1 MKPIYVPI
9 LKAKQGEFDAL
20 AHLSERASN
29 QIIPWFDIPRLS
41 DINRE
46 KFEKYSKPP
55 IQSFLNDI
63 AFNIANAW
71 SGKPIFDES
80 KSIFMDLPQWS
91 PDAQIENGEHIIPY
105 LLKQLERLEV
115 NVNPVVRYDF
125 WDDPVYV
132 NTLKNINLK
141 SERHYCIRLDMDIN
155 TVDDIR
161 ADPDY
166 VSERLIDIIQQLE
179 LNPAETYL
187 LIDFGDVSKQ
197 SDFIEEMIDKAKQAI
212 SLVQQC
218 GFSRIML
225 GGASLP
231 ISIAEAV
238 DNKDSEGLVIRKE
251 MMTWQILLS
260 ENPSLNIIF
269 ADYGVRNPN
278 SKDESKGNKYTN
290 GKIRYTTSD
299 KNYFIARGHWLYNSD
314 DKFHQF
320 CDLAKTVITSEY
332 YLGEAFS
339 WADKQLSLHSNPKS
353 KSGNLSE
360 WITIDTNH
368 HIETVAMEVLE
379 FNQQLATIRLI
390 NELKKSSFSA

>member
-1 MKPIYVPI
+1 MKPLYVPI

-29 QIIPWFDIPRLS
+29 QIIPWFNIPQLS
-41 DINRE
+41 DKNRE
-46 KFEKYSKPP
+46 KLKKCSKPP

-63 AFNIANAW
+63 AFNIAKAW
-71 SGKPIFDES
+71 SGRPLLGEK

-105 LLKQLERLEV
+105 LLNQLERLEV

-132 NTLKNINLK
+132 NALKNINLEN
-141 SERHYCIRLDMDIN
+141 ERNYCIRLDMDSD
-155 TVDDIR
+155 TVDEIMSDSGYVNQILLDI
-161 ADPDY
+161 
-166 VSERLIDIIQQLE
+166 VQQLE
-179 LNPAETYL
+179 LNPTETYL

-197 SDFIEEMIDKAKQAI
+197 SHSILEMIDEAKQAI

-218 GFSRIML
+218 GFSQIML
-225 GGASLP
+225 AGASLP
-231 ISIAEAV
+231 TSINEAV
-238 DNKDSEGLVIRKE
+238 EDKDATGIVLRKE

-278 SKDESKGNKYTN
+278 SVEESKGSKYTN
-290 GKIRYTTSD
+290 GKIRYTTGD
-299 KNYFIARGHWLYNSD
+299 KNYFIARGHWLYISD

-332 YLGEAFS
+332 YLGEFFS

-353 KSGNLSE
+353 KPGGLQE

-368 HIETVAMEVLE
+368 HIETVVMEILE
-379 FNQQLATIRLI
+379 FNRQLVTIRAR
-390 NELKKSSFSA
+390 NNNAKMR